1 MPESLTGPPRTII
14 YGTVA
19 ASACSAFITSVVST
33 LRGNIRTAPS
43 LAGTSA
49 FSTGIAASVFF
60 GIREYA
66 VTPVVQGRLEHRL
79 APSPPLPDDGPSSL
93 SQLSSHKLVDSAVSG
108 MVAGGLLN
116 AWRHGRSSILSG
128 ALTAGVFCTAL
139 QFAFNKAMVARL
151 RMISDRANGG
161 AVAIPD
167 APKHS
172 PFFLEGIISSI
183 GFNRMDQGQY
193 LEALKKTRDGH
204 LRKIKELEAEIERD
218 GVQDTPKDK

>member
-1 MPESLTGPPRTII
+1 
-14 YGTVA
+14 
-19 ASACSAFITSVVST
+19 
-33 LRGNIRTAPS
+33 
-43 LAGTSA
+43 
-49 FSTGIAASVFF
+49 
-60 GIREYA
+60 
-66 VTPVVQGRLEHRL
+66 
-79 APSPPLPDDGPSSL
+79 
-93 SQLSSHKLVDSAVSG
+93 
-108 MVAGGLLN
+108 
-116 AWRHGRSSILSG
+116 
-128 ALTAGVFCTAL
+128 
-139 QFAFNKAMVARL
+139 
-151 RMISDRANGG
+151 MISDRANGG